1 MIEHK
6 HLIVKGKMDTI
17 LGVPQVELFLEELI
31 KLLKMKKMETINPNP
46 NVGYQSGKNGGVTG
60 VAIITTSHLV
70 IHTWDRTK
78 DFQLDV
84 YSCKNYDINKV
95 LNFLNKWDLLEEDYK
110 FFDRKYNIIEEDS
123 DIMPNGDSNE

>member
-46 NVGYQSGKNGGVTG
+46 NVGYQSGKIGRAHV
-60 VAIITTSHLV
+60 
-70 IHTWDRTK
+70 
-78 DFQLDV
+78 
-84 YSCKNYDINKV
+84 
-95 LNFLNKWDLLEEDYK
+95 
-110 FFDRKYNIIEEDS
+110 
-123 DIMPNGDSNE
+123 